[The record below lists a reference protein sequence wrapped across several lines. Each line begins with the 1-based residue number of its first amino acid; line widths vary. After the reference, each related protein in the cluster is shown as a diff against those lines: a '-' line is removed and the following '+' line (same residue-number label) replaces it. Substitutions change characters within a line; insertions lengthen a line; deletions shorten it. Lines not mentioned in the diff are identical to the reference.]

1 MKKVLSLLL
10 IVTMILSFTSSIVFA
25 EETESTIPDT
35 QWYDEQLVELTISDK
50 DDLFGFAKLV
60 NEGNNFKGKTVKL
73 GTDVDLDNEE
83 WTPIGTSENKF
94 AGTFD
99 GCDNTVSNLSI
110 NGSGKS
116 NIGFF
121 GRTDDGEVKNL
132 TIQNAIVT
140 GRLNVGVVAGT
151 PYTSK
156 YTNITV
162 TGHVEVNG
170 MAYVGGV
177 LGKNAYDDL
186 SNITVDVDE
195 TSYVNAN
202 SVENGTAYRTY
213 VGGVVGFM
221 GEGNITV
228 SNVTSNIDVIGSTTD
243 VGGISGIAHYNN
255 VFNNCHSSG
264 DVTITS
270 YTDDDG
276 KREIGGIAGVWYNES
291 GTTVTIT
298 NCTYTGKLTS
308 NGEEGSNWTEFD
320 NSGIVGKAY
329 GSGTGVLIIDVAK
342 IGENFYTSF
351 ADACADAAEGEIVL
365 IQDVAMNGLN
375 VATDKNV
382 VINLNNKK
390 LTLDGTQNTIAGSLT
405 VKNGEI
411 DITDSHCSA
420 NGIFYVTGA
429 LNLENVDFT
438 GEEYSSAYGVI
449 YANEGG
455 VVTIA
460 DSSFALKNELYSA
473 GGVLKGNA
481 ITTATFNITDTTFS
495 LENPC
500 SVIRNATVALDGVT
514 IDAKITD
521 LNLGVGDLRNHA
533 FRNMVGSVENS
544 TIAADGFETGIKNDT
559 GALIVDNS
567 TITLKNSYNG
577 ANLVISGE
585 DRLSLKTGYYSF
597 NPINYL
603 ADGYSVL
610 ESDKTGFFK
619 VGETPAVPETVPETK
634 VDVKDPTVIVPV
646 DSGITE
652 EALKTAVESVAT
664 QESLQS
670 ATAVAVQKD
679 ETLVGTVDNAKEELE
694 RENIA
699 VDNET
704 VTVIV
709 KPYLEVEVL
718 TVEAGSITLNIV
730 PKCDVIATTAEE
742 NEAVNTEGTE
752 KNAVVLEEGKTL
764 EVVTPMTITIA
775 LPADFA
781 SVGDTIYINH
791 VKDDGSTYIYDA
803 VVGGTTGALTATFT
817 NPNGFSTFT
826 ATTASEAV
834 VKIGDIGYKT
844 LEEAVGKV
852 KADETIVL
860 LVDNAEEVTVARD
873 ISFILDKDSNE
884 FTGSISA
891 GDNTTVTTSDDGEK
905 TTYSFDYTAPSIPV
919 GSGGTG
925 AVSFIVDFRTNGGSI
940 VSSVKV
946 KKGEKVIRPEDP
958 TKEGYTFG
966 GWFTDEALKKEY
978 DFDTKVQKKLVL
990 YAKWIEEAAVEPE
1003 PELPVFTDVKET
1015 DWFYESVMTAFKKG
1029 LMNGVSETE
1038 FAPDTTLTR
1047 AMLVT
1052 ILYRAEGEPATN
1064 RSIPFADIE
1073 MGSYYANAVIWA
1085 AQNGI
1090 VNGTTETT
1098 FAPDSNIT
1106 REQVAAILYRYA
1118 IYKGMDAVDLSE
1130 NLNFAD
1136 SDDVSEYAISAL
1148 NWATGCGLVT
1158 GYEDNTLRPL
1168 ANTTRAEAATLL
1180 QRFIETDK

>member
-1 MKKVLSLLL
+1 MKLKKLLASILCVAMVLS
-10 IVTMILSFTSSIVFA
+10 TMGIT
-25 EETESTIPDT
+25 
-35 QWYDEQLVELTISDK
+35 
-50 DDLFGFAKLV
+50 
-60 NEGNNFKGKTVKL
+60 
-73 GTDVDLDNEE
+73 
-83 WTPIGTSENKF
+83 
-94 AGTFD
+94 TF
-99 GCDNTVSNLSI
+99 
-110 NGSGKS
+110 
-116 NIGFF
+116 
-121 GRTDDGEVKNL
+121 
-132 TIQNAIVT
+132 
-140 GRLNVGVVAGT
+140 
-151 PYTSK
+151 
-156 YTNITV
+156 
-162 TGHVEVNG
+162 
-170 MAYVGGV
+170 
-177 LGKNAYDDL
+177 
-186 SNITVDVDE
+186 
-195 TSYVNAN
+195 
-202 SVENGTAYRTY
+202 
-213 VGGVVGFM
+213 
-221 GEGNITV
+221 
-228 SNVTSNIDVIGSTTD
+228 
-243 VGGISGIAHYNN
+243 
-255 VFNNCHSSG
+255 
-264 DVTITS
+264 
-270 YTDDDG
+270 
-276 KREIGGIAGVWYNES
+276 
-291 GTTVTIT
+291 
-298 NCTYTGKLTS
+298 
-308 NGEEGSNWTEFD
+308 
-320 NSGIVGKAY
+320 
-329 GSGTGVLIIDVAK
+329 
-342 IGENFYTSF
+342 
-351 ADACADAAEGEIVL
+351 AEGEVETISVSTAENL
-365 IQDVAMNGLN
+365 ATALTKNEANIAVILEDNIDLPITSLGSITAGSGEYKLGGENTQEITIDLNQKTLN
-375 VATDKNV
+375 VTTTYWSALGSVNPDAT
-382 VINLNNKK
+382 I
-390 LTLDGTQNTIAGSLT
+390 T
-405 VKNGEI
+405 VKNGTMVSTGNSATTWNANDLRFCNCNWVFEDVTFNKEVALDNAGKSTTMNDVTI
-411 DITDSHCSA
+411 KGTGDYYALWITAEGQTVNIDGLVINTEGRGIKIDEQYVDAENTVQVALAVSNSTFKTAKKAAIVVKSVAGADIVASNNNIENVNADTTNLVWVDSDLPASYPKVKVTIDGEPVAPYLEDAGTGVACIGNSYYMTLTNALDAAQDGDTIDLLDNTIALDGQTTIDKDITIINGTFDITDAVCTTE
-420 NGIFYVTGA
+420 GIIYIDNKTVKF
-429 LNLENVDFT
+429 NNVDFVGSNFT
-438 GEEYSSAYGVI
+438 SAFGVI
-449 YANEGG
+449 FANHNAN
-455 VVTIA
+455 VTL
-460 DSSFALKNELYSA
+460 DSCDFTLKNDRAPL
-473 GGVLKGNA
+473 GGTLKGNDNA
-481 ITTATFNITDTTFS
+481 SFTVKNCTFD
-495 LENPC
+495 LENP
-500 SVIRNATVALDGVT
+500 SRVLTNITLDMSNTTINAYVTDPKRVAG
-514 IDAKITD
+514 D
-521 LNLGVGDLRNHA
+521 LNNHA

-585 DRLSLKTGYYSF
+585 NGLSLKTGYYSF

-634 VDVKDPTVIVPV
+634 VDVKDPTVIVPE

-652 EALKTAVESVAT
+652 AALKTAVESVAT

-826 ATTASEAV
+826 ATKASEAV

-860 LVDNAEEVTVARD
+860 LDDNAEEVTVARD

>member
-1 MKKVLSLLL
+1 MKGRKLLAGFLSAAMVLG
-10 IVTMILSFTSSIVFA
+10 TMAFPVFA
-25 EETESTIPDT
+25 ANET
-35 QWYDEQLVELTISDK
+35 Y
-50 DDLFGFAKLV
+50 
-60 NEGNNFKGKTVKL
+60 
-73 GTDVDLDNEE
+73 
-83 WTPIGTSENKF
+83 
-94 AGTFD
+94 
-99 GCDNTVSNLSI
+99 
-110 NGSGKS
+110 
-116 NIGFF
+116 
-121 GRTDDGEVKNL
+121 
-132 TIQNAIVT
+132 
-140 GRLNVGVVAGT
+140 
-151 PYTSK
+151 
-156 YTNITV
+156 
-162 TGHVEVNG
+162 
-170 MAYVGGV
+170 
-177 LGKNAYDDL
+177 
-186 SNITVDVDE
+186 TVDATHTLESVISE
-195 TSYVNAN
+195 INTSA
-202 SVENGTAYRTY
+202 
-213 VGGVVGFM
+213 
-221 GEGNITV
+221 
-228 SNVTSNIDVIGSTTD
+228 
-243 VGGISGIAHYNN
+243 SG
-255 VFNNCHSSG
+255 
-264 DVTITS
+264 
-270 YTDDDG
+270 
-276 KREIGGIAGVWYNES
+276 
-291 GTTVTIT
+291 
-298 NCTYTGKLTS
+298 
-308 NGEEGSNWTEFD
+308 
-320 NSGIVGKAY
+320 
-329 GSGTGVLIIDVAK
+329 
-342 IGENFYTSF
+342 
-351 ADACADAAEGEIVL
+351 
-365 IQDVAMNGLN
+365 
-375 VATDKNV
+375 NV
-382 VINLNNKK
+382 VINLNADANFSFGARTQIGNENTTSITIDGGNNVLNLIGTDTDWSSLGNAGGKLVFKNVTINKTEGGNGAWNNHAFNITSYVEFDK
-390 LTLDGTQNTIAGSLT
+390 VTVNNAVTIHGGGKFTNTNFYEAGEYYTLYIPAVDQDVVIENCNFEATNSGRGIKVIEQYVSEAEKAPVDITVTGSTFKTAKKAAILVTSTEGANITASENTISDVAADSTHLVWVDSDLPASYPKVNVTIDGEPVAPYLEDAGTGVACIGNSYYMTLADALDAAQNSDTIDLIGNTVQLDGQTTIDKDITIINGTFDITGANCTTEGIIYIDNKTVEFNNVDFVGSDFTSAFGVIFANHNANVTLDSCDFTLKNDRAPSGGTLKGNDNASFT
-405 VKNGEI
+405 VKNCKF
-411 DITDSHCSA
+411 D
-420 NGIFYVTGA
+420 
-429 LNLENVDFT
+429 
-438 GEEYSSAYGVI
+438 
-449 YANEGG
+449 
-455 VVTIA
+455 
-460 DSSFALKNELYSA
+460 
-473 GGVLKGNA
+473 
-481 ITTATFNITDTTFS
+481 
-495 LENPC
+495 LENP
-500 SVIRNATVALDGVT
+500 SRVLTDITLDMSDTIIKAYVT
-514 IDAKITD
+514 EPARAAGD
-521 LNLGVGDLRNHA
+521 LNNHA
-533 FRNMVGSVENS
+533 FRNMVGLVKNS
-544 TIAADGFETGIKNDT
+544 TITADGFETGIKNDT

-585 DRLSLKTGYYSF
+585 NRLSLKTGYYSF

-634 VDVKDPTVIVPV
+634 VDVKEPTVTVPEG
-646 DSGITE
+646 SEITA
-652 EALKTAVESVAT
+652 EALKTAVENTAT

-730 PKCDVIATTAEE
+730 PKCDVIATTAQE

-781 SVGDTIYINH
+781 SVGHTIYINH

-803 VVGGTTGALTATFT
+803 VVGGTTDALTATFT

-873 ISFILDKDSNE
+873 ISFILDKDSKK